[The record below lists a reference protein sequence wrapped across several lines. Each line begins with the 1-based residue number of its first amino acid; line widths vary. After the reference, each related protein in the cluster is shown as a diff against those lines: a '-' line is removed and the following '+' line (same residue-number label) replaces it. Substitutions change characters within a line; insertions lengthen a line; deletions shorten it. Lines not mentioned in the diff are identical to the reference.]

1 MTVPVSLQPHQQA
14 LFSLSLSLFDNSH
27 PNRCHVV
34 SHCSCELHFPHDEK
48 CQASLHVLMAF
59 AHLGEMSSEILC
71 SCFNRIV
78 SLLLLTSYYFKQ
90 LFRWHKETKDVIR
103 TVGYLASL
111 WILSTRSSLSHG
123 CMEGTPLCFAGR
135 F

>member
-1 MTVPVSLQPHQQA
+1 MLLDAWNGAVHNLYNHTGQLLV
-14 LFSLSLSLFDNSH
+14 FSADGRA
-27 PNRCHVV
+27 PGT
-34 SHCSCELHFPHDEK
+34 
-48 CQASLHVLMAF
+48 LHVLMAF